1 MAVPM
6 GPRSAGFMIADS
18 WRTPMQ
24 VGILQL
30 FREPEGAG
38 ADWVRELL
46 ESHLGVDEIAPLLAK
61 RPHRSLATGGL
72 WWWAE
77 DDRFDISHHVRHR
90 ALPGPGRVRE
100 LLELCGRL
108 HGTRLSLDRALWEFH
123 VIEGLQDGRVATYA
137 KVHRALVDGVS
148 AMRVLHG
155 VLSTDPDK
163 RDMSAPWA
171 KKATVRAV
179 QPPAERSGNH
189 ADHRLGGGSASAL
202 GTALGLTAEAAGIPG
217 ALIRTLNRAIQN
229 QTSTLALYAP
239 ETILNQRITAARRFA
254 AQDWPIERMQAIG
267 SATATTN
274 HEVVLAMCSGA
285 LRQYLLG
292 LDALPD
298 TTLIAMVPLG
308 LEAAEAHLAPD
319 AGGSPIGGVM
329 VRLGTDLPDP
339 AARLQAIHRALQEG
353 REAFSG
359 MTPAQIRAMSAI
371 GVTGSVLLPLLRL
384 PRLARPPFNLVISH
398 APGPLAPLY
407 MNGARLEGTY
417 PLSIPRHG
425 MALTITSTSYVDRVA
440 FGVTGCRRTLPHLQ
454 RLLTHLDDELA
465 ALEKAAAG

>member
-1 MAVPM
+1 
-6 GPRSAGFMIADS
+6 MIADS
-18 WRTPMQ
+18 WRTPMH
-24 VGILQL
+24 VGVLQL
-30 FREPEGAG
+30 FRGPEGAG

-77 DDRFDISHHVRHR
+77 DDRFDIEYHVRHS
-90 ALPGPGRVRE
+90 ALPRPGRVRE

-108 HGTRLSLDRALWEFH
+108 HGTRLSRDRPLWEFH
-123 VIEGLQDGRVATYA
+123 VIEGLPDGRIATYA
-137 KVHRALVDGVS
+137 KLHRALVDGVS
-148 AMRVLHG
+148 AMRLLHS

-163 RDMSAPWA
+163 RDMPAPWA

-179 QPPAERSGNH
+179 QPPVEGPGNH
-189 ADHRLGGGSASAL
+189 ADHRLDGRSASAL
-202 GTALGLTAEAAGIPG
+202 GTALGLTAEAAGMPG
-217 ALIRTLNRAIQN
+217 ALLRTLNRAIRN

-267 SATATTN
+267 SAAGTTN
-274 HEVVLAMCSGA
+274 HDVVLAMCSGA

-319 AGGSPIGGVM
+319 VGGNAIGSVM

-339 AARLQAIHRALQEG
+339 AARLQAIHRSLQEG
-353 REAFSG
+353 KDVLSG
-359 MTPAQIRAMSAI
+359 MTPAQSRAMSAI
-371 GVTGSVLLPLLRL
+371 GVTPSVLPATR
-384 PRLARPPFNLVISH
+384 RLAGISRPPFNLVISY
-398 APGPLAPLY
+398 APGPPAPLY
-407 MNGARLEGTY
+407 RNGARLEGTY

-440 FGVTGCRRTLPHLQ
+440 FGLTGCRRTLPHLQ
-454 RLLTHLDDELA
+454 RLLTHLEDELA
-465 ALEKAAAG
+465 ALEKAAAS

>member
-1 MAVPM
+1 MVVPM
-6 GPRSAGFMIADS
+6 DPRSAGFMIADS
-18 WRTPMQ
+18 RLTPMH

-30 FREPEGAG
+30 FREPERAG
-38 ADWVRELL
+38 ADWFRELL
-46 ESHLGVDEIAPLLAK
+46 ESHLGVDEIVPLLAK

-72 WWWAE
+72 WCWTE
-77 DDRFDISHHVRHR
+77 DHRFDIEHHVRHS
-90 ALPGPGRVRE
+90 ALPGPGRIRE

-108 HGTRLSLDRALWEFH
+108 HGTRLSRDRPLWEFH
-123 VIEGLQDGRVATYA
+123 VIEGLPDGQIATYA
-137 KVHRALVDGVS
+137 KLHRALVEGVS
-148 AMRVLHG
+148 AMRLLHG

-163 RDMSAPWA
+163 RDLPAPWA

-179 QPPAERSGNH
+179 QPPVAGTGKA
-189 ADHRLGGGSASAL
+189 ADRLLGRGPASAL
-202 GTALGLTAEAAGIPG
+202 GTALGLPAEAAGMPG
-217 ALIRTLNRAIQN
+217 ALIRTLNRGIRN

-239 ETILNQRITAARRFA
+239 KTILNQPITAARRFA

-267 SATATTN
+267 SATGTTI
-274 HEVVLAMCSGA
+274 HDVVIAMCSGA

-298 TTLIAMVPLG
+298 ATLIAMVPLG
-308 LEAAEAHLAPD
+308 PGAAEAHLAPD
-319 AGGSPIGGVM
+319 AGGSLPGGVM
-329 VRLGTDLPDP
+329 VKLGTDLPGP
-339 AARLQAIHRALQEG
+339 AARLQALHRSLQEG
-353 REAFSG
+353 EDVLSG

-384 PRLARPPFNLVISH
+384 HAISRPPFNLVISH
-398 APGPLAPLY
+398 APGPPAPLY
-407 MNGARLEGTY
+407 RNGARLEGTY

-425 MALTITSTSYVDRVA
+425 MALTITTTSYDDRVA
-440 FGVTGCRRTLPHLQ
+440 IGLTGCPRTLPHMQ